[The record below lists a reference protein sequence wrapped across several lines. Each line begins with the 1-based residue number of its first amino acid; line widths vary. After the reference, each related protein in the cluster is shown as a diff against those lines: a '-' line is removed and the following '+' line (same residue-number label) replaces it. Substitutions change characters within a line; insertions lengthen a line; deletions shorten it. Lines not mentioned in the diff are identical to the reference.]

1 MAKAVAVMTVMVV
14 REKAVVA
21 AAVIKAVPEVE
32 EAAVVATGDGG
43 SKDGDSGGD
52 MGSGGDG
59 VVAVA
64 VALLELTTAEIM
76 DK

>member
-21 AAVIKAVPEVE
+21 AAVIKAVAEVE
-32 EAAVVATGDGG
+32 VVAIGDGG

-52 MGSGGDG
+52 MGSGREG

-64 VALLELTTAEIM
+64 VALLELTTAECS
-76 DK
+76 